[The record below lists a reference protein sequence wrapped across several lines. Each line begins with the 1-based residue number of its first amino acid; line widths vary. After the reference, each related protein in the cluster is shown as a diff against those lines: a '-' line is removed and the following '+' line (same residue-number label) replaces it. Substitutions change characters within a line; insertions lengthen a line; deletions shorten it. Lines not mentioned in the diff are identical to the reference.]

1 MPRRLAPLEA
11 LFANLKE
18 LGLPPNLVPLF
29 LFLAYFVIFM
39 VGIYLSA
46 TVLRSARVVGGAAAA
61 ACRRSRRHGGSGE
74 EPAPAAASSPAEDE
88 KSGLAGAAVKGAVSV
103 QQEWA
108 DGMERV
114 RRALKRAKL
123 EKYVQAFEETGY
135 DDWHEIL
142 AMEEQALE
150 ALVTRVRF
158 PANHADRFRGVVARA
173 RERKRIDDDEEM
185 IEKTVWSAKIFQIPT
200 TLPRRGAGS
209 LRTQRRIARLIG
221 RSKP

>member
-46 TVLRSARVVGGAAAA
+46 TVLRSARRWSAERRRRRKLEALAVEAA
-61 ACRRSRRHGGSGE
+61 RRARGE

-158 PANHADRFRGVVARA
+158 SANHADRFRGVVARA

-185 IEKTVWSAKIFQIPT
+185 IENDCVVS
-200 TLPRRGAGS
+200 
-209 LRTQRRIARLIG
+209 
-221 RSKP
+221 

>member
-46 TVLRSARVVGGAAAA
+46 TVLRSARRWSAERRRRRKLEVALAVEAA
-61 ACRRSRRHGGSGE
+61 RRARGE

-142 AMEEQALE
+142 AMEEKALE

-158 PANHADRFRGVVARA
+158 SANHADRFRGVVARA

-185 IEKTVWSAKIFQIPT
+185 IENDCVVS
-200 TLPRRGAGS
+200 
-209 LRTQRRIARLIG
+209 
-221 RSKP
+221 

>member
-46 TVLRSARVVGGAAAA
+46 TVLRSARRWSAERRRRRKLAVEAA
-61 ACRRSRRHGGSGE
+61 RRARGE

-185 IEKTVWSAKIFQIPT
+185 IENDC
-200 TLPRRGAGS
+200 S
-209 LRTQRRIARLIG
+209 LM
-221 RSKP
+221 

>member
-46 TVLRSARVVGGAAAA
+46 TVLRSARRWSAERRRRKLEMALAVEAA
-61 ACRRSRRHGGSGE
+61 RRARGE

-158 PANHADRFRGVVARA
+158 SANHADRFRGVVARA

-185 IEKTVWSAKIFQIPT
+185 IENDCSSA
-200 TLPRRGAGS
+200 
-209 LRTQRRIARLIG
+209 
-221 RSKP
+221 

>member
-46 TVLRSARVVGGAAAA
+46 TVLRSARRWSAERRRRRKLEMALAVEAA
-61 ACRRSRRHGGSGE
+61 RRARGE

-142 AMEEQALE
+142 AMEEKALE

-158 PANHADRFRGVVARA
+158 SANHADRFRGVVARA

-185 IEKTVWSAKIFQIPT
+185 IENDCVVS
-200 TLPRRGAGS
+200 
-209 LRTQRRIARLIG
+209 
-221 RSKP
+221 

>member
-46 TVLRSARVVGGAAAA
+46 TVLRSARRWSAERRRRRKLEIALAVEAA
-61 ACRRSRRHGGSGE
+61 RRARGE
-74 EPAPAAASSPAEDE
+74 EPAPAATSSPVEDE

-158 PANHADRFRGVVARA
+158 SANHADRFRGVVARA

-185 IEKTVWSAKIFQIPT
+185 IENDCVVS
-200 TLPRRGAGS
+200 
-209 LRTQRRIARLIG
+209 
-221 RSKP
+221 

>member
-46 TVLRSARVVGGAAAA
+46 TVLRSARRWSAERRRRRKLAVEAA
-61 ACRRSRRHGGSGE
+61 RRARGE

-158 PANHADRFRGVVARA
+158 SANHADRFRGVVARA

-185 IEKTVWSAKIFQIPT
+185 IENDC
-200 TLPRRGAGS
+200 S
-209 LRTQRRIARLIG
+209 LM
-221 RSKP
+221 

>member
-46 TVLRSARVVGGAAAA
+46 TVLRSARRWSAERRRRRKLEVALAVEAARRARGG
-61 ACRRSRRHGGSGE
+61 E
-74 EPAPAAASSPAEDE
+74 LAPAAASSPAEDE

-158 PANHADRFRGVVARA
+158 SANHADRFRGVVARA

-185 IEKTVWSAKIFQIPT
+185 IENDCVVS
-200 TLPRRGAGS
+200 
-209 LRTQRRIARLIG
+209 
-221 RSKP
+221 

>member
-1 MPRRLAPLEA
+1 MRRVAISSSASRAADAEEYNVSMPRRLAPLEA

-46 TVLRSARVVGGAAAA
+46 TVLRSARRWSAERRRRRKLEIALAVEAA
-61 ACRRSRRHGGSGE
+61 RRARGE

-158 PANHADRFRGVVARA
+158 SANHADRFRGVVARA

-185 IEKTVWSAKIFQIPT
+185 IENDC
-200 TLPRRGAGS
+200 S
-209 LRTQRRIARLIG
+209 LM
-221 RSKP
+221 